1 VDAAAAGGC
10 AAPGWRDGAAR
21 ADFDVSMVTMCIP
34 MVLISW
40 LERAMR
46 GVFVC
51 AQEGR

>member
-10 AAPGWRDGAAR
+10 ATRGWRAGVAK